1 MTTAQT
7 LPLFWAHAFSM
18 PAMEALRRFE
28 RLGGLHLIG
37 DALLDLLRYFFKR
50 DQDVRVHA
58 RAFCLFGFG
67 RGEERIGDLWSG
79 LAGAFGHGAAAGDD
93 QAARGY
99 ERARPRA
106 NVQRRE
112 TQVFEEP
119 IGDLEVIFLLDRV
132 LGELVEEPQSLVG
145 GHRGRK

>member
-7 LPLFWAHAFSM
+7 LPLFCAHAFSM
-18 PAMEALRRFE
+18 PAMERVAAFE
-28 RLGGLHLIG
+28 RLGGLHLVG
-37 DALLDLLRYFFKR
+37 DALLDLLRYLFKR

-79 LAGAFGHGAAAGDD
+79 LPCAFGHGAAAGDD
-93 QAARGY
+93 KAAGGY
-99 ERARPRA
+99 ERARSRA

-112 TQVFEEP
+112 A
-119 IGDLEVIFLLDRV
+119 
-132 LGELVEEPQSLVG
+132 
-145 GHRGRK
+145 